1 MDEFWL
7 DGDAAGGGD
16 GSQLTPYNSGAQLP
30 HTNGLFADDT
40 TLNVKAGA
48 TLAVPMNTGGAGF
61 RPPSGGTLIVRAY
74 GGGARPRLTFTGRG
88 FVADGVGSLLDVQ
101 DVELAD
107 AGASDL
113 TAITSISGGGLTLA
127 RCKLSGWFVQI
138 KAGTGAVLIE
148 DNELWHYAWNGVK
161 IDAEAAYAL
170 CTNGIIRRNTITA
183 ATDDVAGQDPIVLHD
198 GGIGLGTGWI
208 VEDNEV
214 HAGNPE
220 SESGVDFQQQ
230 FRGVIVRG
238 NRVYGASQWGFA
250 QGSLFKGG
258 VTRVMNTR
266 SAMLAYYNREKYI
279 GNAVLPGDANVIH
292 GGHCCWVTSDGANN
306 GLYQLTGSDP
316 RELAAWTG
324 PMVAADLLSL
334 KTLVYQNVLEGHAA
348 GIQIQHPGTE
358 IVANDV
364 RGVTMVYGQTLKLY
378 DMAYGVKIWD
388 NEFET
393 SGGAASTRAL
403 VRVDALES
411 RIAATTRATIKNTKF
426 RAASNKTGAVFDIA
440 ASADLSY
447 LVTNHNAYLRPTLG
461 SNFATIA
468 GAAKTFAEFKAA
480 NGGSDA
486 NSQHITIAAA
496 LIDSTGRLL
505 DGSPLIGAGTARSGL
520 DGSIPAVD
528 VEGNAVSSPSDIGG
542 YRYLSSSEAVAV
554 APTPR
559 RKRRAPRS
567 APGSGGGSAAPGAV
581 TGLTLAAA
589 TATTLAF
596 TWAEVANAG
605 YYELRYSLAGADDWT
620 TDAQHFTTEGGSI
633 TVPAAFT
640 AYDVQARGVN
650 AADGPWS
657 DSVEATTA
665 AAVWLRPQDST
676 NTAGFDGMP
685 ALVPKFM
692 ATGITSN
699 PDAYDVAGV
708 YTLPSDNGGSAGGV
722 ALVAVDDNVAR
733 RLNAVLTM
741 VGMAT
746 GRHWLIAQR
755 ASHHQ
760 ASGERSFY
768 FCYGAHSLQS
778 SCYAVQVAADGDFGF
793 MSRGL
798 GASSLTL
805 TTLAH
810 DSGPTYDDF
819 EGQGDYTVLL
829 GMRAVS
835 GIAVDVELRIIHPT
849 VGTSI
854 WSGSAVDCSAGAD
867 AATLPG
873 ITAGQAASEHG
884 GLMIG
889 GRMRSASSNYVPEL
903 LLGNGTGNVA
913 TLADFQACVYADFNA
928 ARIDAAEAA
937 ILADP
942 TVWCLG

>member
-16 GSQLTPYNSGAQLP
+16 GSQLTPFNSAAQLP

-40 TLNVKAGA
+40 TLNFKAGA
-48 TLAVPMNTGGAGF
+48 AAAVAMNTGGAGF
-61 RPPSGGTLIVRAY
+61 RPPSGGSLIVRAY
-74 GGGARPRLTFTGRG
+74 GGGGRPQLTFTGRG
-88 FVADGVGSLLDVQ
+88 FVASGVGSQLTVQ
-101 DVELAD
+101 DVEMLD
-107 AGASDL
+107 AGAADQ
-113 TAITSISGGGLTLA
+113 TAITSTSGGSLT
-127 RCKLSGWFVQI
+127 VQRTRIEGFFNHI
-138 KAGTGAVLIE
+138 KGGTGTVLIE
-148 DNELWHYAWNGVK
+148 DNELWHYAWNGIM

-170 CTNGIIRRNTITA
+170 GTGGIIRRNSITA
-183 ATDDVAGQDPIVLHD
+183 ATDDAAGQDPIVLHD
-198 GGIGLGTGWI
+198 GGYGLGTGWI
-208 VEDNEV
+208 IEDNAV

-220 SESGVDFQQQ
+220 SESGLDLQQQ
-230 FRGVIVRG
+230 FRGAIVRR
-238 NRVYGASQWGFA
+238 NLVYGASQWALA

-258 VTRVMNTR
+258 VTRVMSTR
-266 SAMLAYYNREKYI
+266 TAMLAYFNREKYI
-279 GNAVLPGDANVIH
+279 GNAVLPGDANVIN

-316 RELAAWTG
+316 RELADWTG
-324 PMVAADLLSL
+324 PMAAADLLTL
-334 KTLVYQNVLEGHAA
+334 KTLVYQNLFEGHGG
-348 GIQIQHPGTE
+348 GIQLQHPGTE
-358 IVANDV
+358 CVANDV
-364 RGVTMVYGQTLKLY
+364 RGITMVHGAALKLY
-378 DMAYGVKIWD
+378 DMAYGIKAWD
-388 NEFET
+388 NEFES
-393 SGGAASTRAL
+393 SGGASSTRAL

-411 RIAATTRATIKNTKF
+411 RIAATTRGTLKNNKL
-426 RAASNKTGAVFDIA
+426 RMASSKTGAFLDLA
-440 ASADLSY
+440 AAADLSY
-447 LVTNHNAYLRPTLG
+447 LVTDHDAYLRPTLG
-461 SNFATIA
+461 SFASVA
-468 GAAKTFAEFKAA
+468 SVAKTFAEFKAA

-496 LIDSTGRLL
+496 LIDSTGHLL
-505 DGSPLIGAGTARSGL
+505 DSSPLIGAGATRSGL

-542 YRYLSSSEAVAV
+542 YRYLSSSAAAAVA
-554 APTPR
+554 ATPR

-620 TDAQHFTTEGGSI
+620 TDAQHFTTEAGSI

-676 NTAGFDGMP
+676 NTAGFDGLP

-692 ATGITSN
+692 AAGITSN

-708 YTLPSDNGGSAGGV
+708 YTLPSDNGGSGGGV

-733 RLNAVLTM
+733 RLDAVLTM
-741 VGMAT
+741 VGMAA

-755 ASHHQ
+755 ASHQ
-760 ASGERSFY
+760 AAGVRSFY
-768 FCYGAHSLQS
+768 FGYGAHSSQS
-778 SCYAVQVAADGDFGF
+778 SCYGVQVATDGGLGF

-798 GASSLTL
+798 GASSSTL

-829 GMRAVS
+829 GLRAVS
-835 GIAVDVELRIIHPT
+835 DIEVDVELRIIHPT

-854 WSGSAVDCSAGAD
+854 WSGSAVDCSFGAD

-889 GRMRSASSNYVPEL
+889 GRMRSVSVNYVPEL
-903 LLGNGTGNVA
+903 LLGTGTGHVA

-937 ILADP
+937 ILAAP